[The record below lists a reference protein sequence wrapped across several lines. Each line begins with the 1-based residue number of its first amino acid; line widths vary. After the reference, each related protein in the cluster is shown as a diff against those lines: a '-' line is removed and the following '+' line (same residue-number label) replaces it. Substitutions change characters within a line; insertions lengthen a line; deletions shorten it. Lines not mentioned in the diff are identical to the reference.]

1 MGAVVRVHKGGVA
14 GATPTPTGDPFVE
27 EVRRRSHNSN
37 NQLLLPGAEKQ
48 SRSWFMVSIQIIL
61 NG

>member
-1 MGAVVRVHKGGVA
+1 MGTVMRAQKGGVA

-27 EVRRRSHNSN
+27 EVRRWYHSN

-48 SRSWFMVSIQIIL
+48 FRSWFMVSTRIRED
-61 NG
+61 G